1 MASSNGSNG
10 ADPAER
16 PAQYDVVELSQR
28 VEGREAGSRGTIVAE
43 GVQKGLVDFAWVE
56 GKRDVELQEPDLQPV
71 PYGAMKLV
79 KSHPDRRGD
88 D

>member
-1 MASSNGSNG
+1 VASSNGSNG
-10 ADPAER
+10 DDPAQR
-16 PAQYDVVELSQR
+16 PAQYDLVELSQS

-43 GVQKGLVDFAWVE
+43 GVQKGLVDFAWIE

-79 KSHPDRRGD
+79 ESHPDLRD
-88 D
+88 ED